1 MQDSNRIQTAH
12 DNQFVPKQ
20 DPPQN
25 RKSKHRLAG
34 ISSMVGTTI
43 EWYDFFIYGAAA
55 ALIFNQLFFPQL
67 DPLTGVLAAFAT
79 YAVGFIGRPLGG
91 LVFGHFG
98 DKIGRKSML
107 LTTLFLM
114 GIPTILIGL
123 LPTYESIG
131 YWAALCLVILRF
143 IQGMAMGGE
152 WGGAVLMAVEHAPE
166 GNKGFWGSLPQ
177 ASAGAGLMLAS
188 MAMGLVALMPE
199 PMMMSWGWRLPFLAS
214 IVLLGVGWYIRVK
227 VPESPEFEKVK
238 ASEAPVKVP
247 AAAVF
252 KNHPREL
259 IAIIVA
265 RAAENAWF
273 YIASTFALA
282 YTTTQLGI
290 ARQSVLFATI
300 CGAALVVV
308 VTPLCGYL
316 SDRVGQRNMFMFGL
330 LLLAAF
336 AYPFFSMLNSGD
348 AFLIWAALVIGIGV
362 IFPIMYAP
370 ESMLFARQFPA
381 EIRYSGIS
389 ISVQL
394 AGVLGGG
401 FAPIIATKLL
411 GVAGGS
417 PVWIIV
423 YIVSMALIG
432 LLCTLYMK
440 SDKAYAIEQQLLQLQ
455 TQSQQS
461 MPHGSH
467 QSQSTQH
474 PNHPNHPTQAAQ
486 SDPHVIP

>member
-1 MQDSNRIQTAH
+1 MAQVQGSGLHNKT
-12 DNQFVPKQ
+12 
-20 DPPQN
+20 
-25 RKSKHRLAG
+25 SSHRLAG

-55 ALIFNQLFFPQL
+55 ALIFNKLFFPDL

-91 LVFGHFG
+91 VIFGHFG

-107 LTTLFLM
+107 LLTLVLM
-114 GIPTILIGL
+114 GIPTVLIGL

-131 YWAALCLVILRF
+131 YWASFFLVVLRF

-177 ASAGAGLMLAS
+177 ASSGGGLMLAS
-188 MAMGLVALMPE
+188 IALGLVSLLPE
-199 PMMMSWGWRLPFLAS
+199 PILFSWGWRLPFLAS
-214 IVLLGVGWYIRVK
+214 ILLLLVGWYIRVK
-227 VPESPEFEKVK
+227 VPESPDFEKVK
-238 ASEAPVKVP
+238 QQKEAVKIP
-247 AAAVF
+247 ALQVF
-252 KNHPREL
+252 KHHPKEVL
-259 IAIIVA
+259 TIIIA

-290 ARQSVLFATI
+290 PRQSILFATI
-300 CGAALVVV
+300 CGAGVIMVM
-308 VTPLCGYL
+308 TPLCGHL
-316 SDRVGQRNMFMFGL
+316 SDKVGQRNMFMFGL
-330 LLLAAF
+330 LLLALYC
-336 AYPFFSMLNSGD
+336 YPFFSMLGTKD
-348 AFLIWAALVIGIGV
+348 PVLVWTAIVLAIGV

-370 ESMLFARQFPA
+370 QSQLFARQFPA

-401 FAPIIATKLL
+401 LAPMIATKLL
-411 GVAGGS
+411 SIGQGNPYLIS
-417 PVWIIV
+417 I
-423 YIVSMALIG
+423 YIVSMAVVALISS
-432 LLCTLYMK
+432 CFMSRDPKSLYRK
-440 SDKAYAIEQQLLQLQ
+440 TYLHKQVQ
-455 TQSQQS
+455 
-461 MPHGSH
+461 
-467 QSQSTQH
+467 
-474 PNHPNHPTQAAQ
+474 
-486 SDPHVIP
+486 